1 MIVGIAATALFFIFR
16 RPIIQM
22 FINDEEVIQYGIQ
35 MLIAYM
41 IYGQALTD
49 CITVLLSIVFIPYCL
64 NKFVL
69 KNSQNELFIVI
80 KTADFTFTIKSAVF
94 YLLYQIL
101 HILKRR
107 PLHLLPKVIPD
118 LREVLTDKL
127 LFLYKALTR
136 NINISHVRCNRAV
149 HKRRIRIVYREHI
162 RRVGLYEDEIRLFS
176 GLDGTGDVTES

>member
-49 CITVLLSIVFIPYCL
+49 CITLLLSIVFIPYCL

-69 KNSQNELFIVI
+69 RNSQNELFIVI
-80 KTADFTFTIKSAVF
+80 KTADFTFIVKSAVF
-94 YLLYQIL
+94 LSST
-101 HILKRR
+101 
-107 PLHLLPKVIPD
+107 PD
-118 LREVLTDKL
+118 SS
-127 LFLYKALTR
+127 YP
-136 NINISHVRCNRAV
+136 
-149 HKRRIRIVYREHI
+149 
-162 RRVGLYEDEIRLFS
+162 
-176 GLDGTGDVTES
+176 